1 MIDIEECWDLIYD
14 LWNELDLEHVLA
26 EIWPV
31 ERRWQLD
38 LLAARI
44 ERMDEA
50 VTEMALDRLLALA
63 LADDD
68 DECVASLESER
79 ANGDFVRERKIR

>member
-1 MIDIEECWDLIYD
+1 MADIEECWGLIYD
-14 LWNELDLEHVLA
+14 LWNEFDLEHVLA

-44 ERMDEA
+44 ERMEEA
-50 VTEMALDRLLALA
+50 VTEMAFDEMAALA

-68 DECVASLESER
+68 AECVKSLQAKK
-79 ANGDFVRERKIR
+79 ANGDFVRGFR

>member
-1 MIDIEECWDLIYD
+1 MADVEECSNLIYD
-14 LWNELDLEHVLA
+14 LWDSLDLEHVLA

-44 ERMDEA
+44 ERMEEA
-50 VTEMALDRLLALA
+50 VTEMAFDEMVALA

-68 DECVASLESER
+68 DECVASLESEK
-79 ANGDFVRERKIR
+79 ANGDFVRGFR